1 MTVAA
6 PRNAFILSLTDSR
19 WAPVAAL
26 TLSAWLTSNSAA
38 QTAVA
43 GGTTVTD
50 SVANLNTAGNLEFT
64 TGDSSP
70 GTLDVTTT
78 GTFTNNWTISD
89 AIARFVLNGNTFT
102 ISSTS
107 PAGNIAI
114 GSATIR
120 VENGTLVLD
129 ANSFLTNFS
138 GSLRASNG
146 GTIQIQQ
153 AEWLTSTTGITL
165 DSSAGSASLVWSNAS
180 AVTYAGTLTLVGGN
194 DATIATSGAGTGDL
208 TLSGFVSGTGNLVIA
223 NQGSSAATVILGL
236 TGGFDGRTVVDG
248 ARVAFSTQQSIG
260 SQGLTFNDGSI
271 VTLNTGITLGSA
283 QQFSVNGTTS
293 VLAGTGS
300 SLAVDGQM
308 LGNGTLQL
316 VNIDLTVGSAAT
328 GAFTGG
334 LILRDTSSVT
344 TANAAWLG
352 AVGVLAFGGDSSA
365 TSLEYSGA
373 TDVTSSADIDVGSG
387 TATLRATGAGGLAL
401 VGNVSGSGDLTLADG
416 GTGTGAFTLALN
428 GGFTGRT
435 VVDGA
440 TVIVDTSTSI
450 GGLGLDINDGSAVT
464 LNTDITLGAG
474 QQFRVN
480 GTSDLSAGTG
490 SALAVDGDMQG
501 TGTLR
506 LSNVDM
512 TVGAGATGAFTGGLV
527 LRNTSTVASGN
538 DAWIAGITS
547 LGFGG
552 DATATSFQYSGAANV
567 TSSATLEVLSG
578 TATVRATGA
587 GSLALNGAVSGTGTL
602 VLDNADL
609 SVGAAALGTFS
620 GGLELRGGSAVTVA
634 SGAWIGA
641 LGTLGMNADGAA
653 TSLDYSGAT
662 DASTAAGVTVGAGAA
677 SVTLSGAGGLAFT
690 GSVAGTGNLTLA
702 NAGAGTGSFTLGFAS
717 GSFTGST
724 IVNDANVAI
733 NSQASVG
740 TAGLQLNDAGGTA
753 LAATVGTALTF
764 ADAQSL
770 TIAGEVDLAGSVAG
784 ASIDAQ
790 GGLLS
795 AAAATLNLDN
805 LALTVGDGTASTF
818 TGDITLTEGAS
829 LILDGADL
837 SGADLS
843 SVVAGDAVTFG
854 GIGSIGAIGSVADPF
869 SGSVELGDLGV
880 SASSVLSVA
889 GDARLAA
896 AAILQSHFLESSG
909 ATGTADLLSVAGSF
923 DAGDATANLVFDP
936 GVFTGTW
943 IPGIA
948 DTVTYT
954 FVTAAGGL
962 GGSTFGTVNVVTIDP
977 LTGLSTVR
985 PLDQDGETQFLGGA
999 FDVLYGTDSFAVS
1012 IRGVGGPA
1020 PLPPG
1025 GTTDTD
1031 VIVPVQVGSRT
1042 VNRNANVGIVQN
1054 SRINSSVDAMNALLL
1069 DPSTSADAQFVA
1081 TQLLLQTDAPA
1092 YASAV
1097 TAVSAPANPAALPT
1111 SLMLGMFDAGDVSMR
1126 RLMQL
1131 RPRGGAGASPGAVA
1145 TQDRRQRPWERGA
1158 TSTASAPPVAV
1169 PRRQAFG
1176 PEIYGPTPDEGV
1188 RGWARGFGWTGS
1200 FTNQNWA
1207 QTSYDTVLGSA
1218 IAGADVALGGGGI
1231 VGAFVGY
1238 MPGSVDVTGGLVDES
1253 MTVNGVDFG
1262 VYGSWSPG
1270 NGSWY
1275 VAGSAAGT
1283 WASIDRTR
1291 TLYVPGAVR
1300 TADSSS
1306 NAWVASLMGETGW
1319 NLWLGGDTYLD
1330 PYMRAGFAYFNQGS
1344 YAESGAGSMN
1354 LSVDDQQ
1361 AYALQPSLGARFMH
1375 GIRSGGSVITPY
1387 VGGAFTAI
1395 VPVGDWDVTATNAFS
1410 SLPNTGVY
1418 GSPDTQ
1424 YGGSMEAGV
1433 EWALPNGF
1441 TLFAAFNGMF
1451 LSDVQVYGGS
1461 AGIVIP
1467 F

>member
-1 MTVAA
+1 
-6 PRNAFILSLTDSR
+6 
-19 WAPVAAL
+19 
-26 TLSAWLTSNSAA
+26 
-38 QTAVA
+38 
-43 GGTTVTD
+43 
-50 SVANLNTAGNLEFT
+50 
-64 TGDSSP
+64 
-70 GTLDVTTT
+70 
-78 GTFTNNWTISD
+78 
-89 AIARFVLNGNTFT
+89 
-102 ISSTS
+102 
-107 PAGNIAI
+107 
-114 GSATIR
+114 
-120 VENGTLVLD
+120 
-129 ANSFLTNFS
+129 
-138 GSLRASNG
+138 
-146 GTIQIQQ
+146 
-153 AEWLTSTTGITL
+153 
-165 DSSAGSASLVWSNAS
+165 
-180 AVTYAGTLTLVGGN
+180 
-194 DATIATSGAGTGDL
+194 
-208 TLSGFVSGTGNLVIA
+208 
-223 NQGSSAATVILGL
+223 
-236 TGGFDGRTVVDG
+236 
-248 ARVAFSTQQSIG
+248 
-260 SQGLTFNDGSI
+260 
-271 VTLNTGITLGSA
+271 
-283 QQFSVNGTTS
+283 
-293 VLAGTGS
+293 
-300 SLAVDGQM
+300 
-308 LGNGTLQL
+308 
-316 VNIDLTVGSAAT
+316 
-328 GAFTGG
+328 
-334 LILRDTSSVT
+334 
-344 TANAAWLG
+344 
-352 AVGVLAFGGDSSA
+352 
-365 TSLEYSGA
+365 
-373 TDVTSSADIDVGSG
+373 
-387 TATLRATGAGGLAL
+387 
-401 VGNVSGSGDLTLADG
+401 
-416 GTGTGAFTLALN
+416 
-428 GGFTGRT
+428 
-435 VVDGA
+435 
-440 TVIVDTSTSI
+440 
-450 GGLGLDINDGSAVT
+450 
-464 LNTDITLGAG
+464 
-474 QQFRVN
+474 
-480 GTSDLSAGTG
+480 
-490 SALAVDGDMQG
+490 
-501 TGTLR
+501 
-506 LSNVDM
+506 
-512 TVGAGATGAFTGGLV
+512 
-527 LRNTSTVASGN
+527 
-538 DAWIAGITS
+538 
-547 LGFGG
+547 
-552 DATATSFQYSGAANV
+552 
-567 TSSATLEVLSG
+567 
-578 TATVRATGA
+578 
-587 GSLALNGAVSGTGTL
+587 
-602 VLDNADL
+602 
-609 SVGAAALGTFS
+609 
-620 GGLELRGGSAVTVA
+620 
-634 SGAWIGA
+634 
-641 LGTLGMNADGAA
+641 
-653 TSLDYSGAT
+653 
-662 DASTAAGVTVGAGAA
+662 
-677 SVTLSGAGGLAFT
+677 
-690 GSVAGTGNLTLA
+690 
-702 NAGAGTGSFTLGFAS
+702 
-717 GSFTGST
+717 
-724 IVNDANVAI
+724 
-733 NSQASVG
+733 
-740 TAGLQLNDAGGTA
+740 
-753 LAATVGTALTF
+753 
-764 ADAQSL
+764 
-770 TIAGEVDLAGSVAG
+770 
-784 ASIDAQ
+784 
-790 GGLLS
+790 
-795 AAAATLNLDN
+795 
-805 LALTVGDGTASTF
+805 
-818 TGDITLTEGAS
+818 
-829 LILDGADL
+829 
-837 SGADLS
+837 
-843 SVVAGDAVTFG
+843 
-854 GIGSIGAIGSVADPF
+854 
-869 SGSVELGDLGV
+869 
-880 SASSVLSVA
+880 
-889 GDARLAA
+889 
-896 AAILQSHFLESSG
+896 
-909 ATGTADLLSVAGSF
+909 
-923 DAGDATANLVFDP
+923 
-936 GVFTGTW
+936 
-943 IPGIA
+943 
-948 DTVTYT
+948 
-954 FVTAAGGL
+954 
-962 GGSTFGTVNVVTIDP
+962 
-977 LTGLSTVR
+977 
-985 PLDQDGETQFLGGA
+985 
-999 FDVLYGTDSFAVS
+999 VLYGTDSFAVS

-1330 PYMRAGFAYFNQGS
+1330 PYVRAGFAYFNQGS

-1410 SLPNTGVY
+1410 SLPTTGVY